1 MDRDIG
7 RGRHG
12 RETSKAHA
20 SVRLK
25 GTAPAPKRGCG
36 RQGPQ
41 LVQGTHD
48 GEAGVSVGS
57 RSRGRKR
64 ELILHHTPQFYYYLE
79 TPELLTKKKK
89 AHEPPKISFILTT

>member
-1 MDRDIG
+1 
-7 RGRHG
+7 
-12 RETSKAHA
+12 
-20 SVRLK
+20 
-25 GTAPAPKRGCG
+25 
-36 RQGPQ
+36 
-41 LVQGTHD
+41 VQEKHE